1 MSIRKI
7 IAVLLGVALVT
18 SLLAGCSD
26 ADKKTPEEETE
37 INSTVAVTTENY
49 TVSQSMM
56 EYFFNSYYRT
66 FVSNYAGRLEQM
78 HLDTAKPL
86 SEQKYSDTHTWFDYL
101 IAQTLKQVQQLLYL
115 GEAALAEGMELSE
128 ENAQKI
134 DDTLAR
140 YNTAAVQN
148 NTSTAYYL
156 HSLFGESVNETTIKK
171 CLRLQMLAAQYTE
184 KLEKEQAY
192 TAEDLEDY
200 FTKNSKNYSMVGLVY
215 ATVPAQQAEHFA
227 NAENEEGFVNLLC
240 AQLLEETPELSAEDL
255 EEKIAAAYKR
265 RVAYVEDTAF
275 SQWAFDTERKAFET
289 YTEETDD
296 GKTAVYMLLPAA
308 DEQLGETLY
317 RDATPVKNLEFILF
331 KPEKGEGIDTAK
343 NKAQAV
349 LDQWKKENEVNA
361 HDAFESLM
369 QEYGGDISLNLERGR
384 VAAELENWIFDEER
398 QTGDATVI
406 AATEGA
412 YILHM
417 LEDGEPQWQMRVRAN
432 LQQEALDAKLEALS
446 KLYEARYSEKAL
458 YDISQVQM

>member
-7 IAVLLGVALVT
+7 TAALLGAALAA
-18 SLLAGCSD
+18 SLLAGCSN
-26 ADKKTPEEETE
+26 ADKKKTEEETE

-49 TVSQSMM
+49 TVSQPMM

-66 FVSNYAGRLEQM
+66 FVNNYASRLEQM
-78 HLDTAKPL
+78 HLDAAKPL
-86 SEQKYSDTHTWFDYL
+86 SEQKYSDTHSWFDYL

-128 ENAQKI
+128 ENVQKI
-134 DDTLAR
+134 NDTLAR
-140 YNTAAVQN
+140 YNTAAVEN

-192 TAEDLEDY
+192 TVEDLEDC
-200 FTKNSKNYSMVGLVY
+200 FTKNSKNYSLVGLIY
-215 ATVPAQQAEHFA
+215 AAVPAQQAERFA
-227 NAENEEGFVNLLC
+227 NAESEDAFVDLLR

-255 EEKIAAAYKR
+255 EEKIEAAYKR
-265 RVAYVEDTAF
+265 RVGYVEDTPF
-275 SQWAFDTERKAFET
+275 SQWAFDAERKAFET

-317 RDATPVKNLEFILF
+317 RDTTPVKNLEFILF
-331 KPEKGEGIDTAK
+331 KPEKGEGIDTAQ

-349 LDQWKKENEVNA
+349 LDQWKKENEVNTR
-361 HDAFESLM
+361 DAFESLM
-369 QEYGGDISLNLERGR
+369 QEYGGDTSLNLERGR

-406 AATEGA
+406 AVTEGA

-432 LQQEALDAKLEALS
+432 LQQEALDAKLEELS